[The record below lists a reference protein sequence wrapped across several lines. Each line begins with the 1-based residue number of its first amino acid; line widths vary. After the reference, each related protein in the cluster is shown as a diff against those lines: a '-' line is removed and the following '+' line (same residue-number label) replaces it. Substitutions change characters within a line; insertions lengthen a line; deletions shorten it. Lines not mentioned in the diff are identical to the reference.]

1 MVAGVFLFGVIYI
14 YGCSNSLIVGYYVLL
29 SKKKNKAM
37 IT

>member
-1 MVAGVFLFGVIYI
+1 MVAGVFLFGVIYTH
-14 YGCSNSLIVGYYVLL
+14 GCSNNLIVGYHVLL

>member
-1 MVAGVFLFGVIYI
+1 MIAGVFLFGVIYI
-14 YGCSNSLIVGYYVLL
+14 YECSNSLIVGYHVLL